1 MSRRS
6 SDWRPLDSE
15 QSQRQIVELLE
26 MLGSP
31 PRTVLDLGCGDGR
44 VMLPLVLHG
53 HHVTGWD
60 HDPAAIAAA
69 RTALRR
75 LGVNAD
81 DPRARTRL
89 ERRNFL
95 AAWTGLRRRFDA
107 VIMLGR
113 TLMTVTTHD
122 HLATLFGQV
131 AKRLTPGGLFVVDD
145 FSTELW
151 REVASGRWREGVSRD
166 GRMQLVWQPG
176 EAIVAV
182 RQGRRVN
189 RRHWAPTRSDQRLR
203 LWTTDDLNHHARSV
217 DLRSAPLRTGSTL
230 RAWSRSGK
238 VNVGEHRTGRRPSR

>member
-1 MSRRS
+1 MSPRS
-6 SDWRPLDSE
+6 SDWRPFDSE
-15 QSQRQIVELLE
+15 QSQRQIAELLKL
-26 MLGSP
+26 LGSP
-31 PRTVLDLGCGDGR
+31 PRAVLDLGCGDGR

-75 LGVNAD
+75 LGVSAD

-89 ERRNFL
+89 EHRNFL
-95 AAWTGLRRRFDA
+95 TGWTGLRRRFDA
-107 VIMLGR
+107 AIMLGR

-122 HLATLFGQV
+122 HLAALFGQV

-176 EAIVAV
+176 EAIVVV

-189 RRHWAPTRSDQRLR
+189 RRRWTPTRSDQRLR
-203 LWTTDDLNHHARSV
+203 LWTADDLNHHALSVGLRSV
-217 DLRSAPLRTGSTL
+217 PARTESTL
-230 RAWSRSGK
+230 LAWSRSGK
-238 VNVGEHRTGRRPSR
+238 AKVRGHQTGRRPSR